1 MWIHVKIRKDKVI
14 EIEVEPSDNIE
25 DVKAKVQAKEDIP
38 PEQRYFI
45 YAGNLLEDGHTLS
58 EYNVLEGCTVLM
70 VCDHMRINV
79 SVHRSG
85 ETFPLVV
92 SPSELVEEVKHH
104 IQVRKGIPPDQQGL
118 VCPPYV
124 LEDGQDLSDYDIK
137 EDDTIQLLRTLQTLQ
152 IYVEMEKCQRIPL
165 TVETCYSIENVKA
178 LIQGKVGITP
188 VKQHL
193 IFAEQQLEDG
203 HTLSDYNIQN
213 QCTIHLVH
221 TWQIF
226 VKTLTG
232 EHITLEVMPSDSIEY
247 VKAKIQN
254 KEDIPPDQQRFFCA
268 GQILEDGCRLSDYRV
283 HNESTFHLVPV
294 LHDGMQI
301 FVMTLAGKVIT
312 LEVDPSDS
320 IESVKAKIQV
330 KEGIPPDQ
338 QCLIFAGKQ
347 LEDGRTL
354 SDYNIQKESILHLVV
369 LLRNGMQI
377 FVKTLTGKRITLEVD
392 PSDSIENV
400 KSKIQDKEGIPP
412 DQQRLIFA
420 GKQLEDA
427 RTLSD
432 YRIPKEA
439 TLHLVV
445 LLRNGMQI
453 FVKTLTGKTITLV
466 VEPSDSIEDV
476 KTKIQDK
483 EGIPPDQQRLIFA
496 GKQIEDGHTLS
507 DYNIQNQCTIHLVPT
522 WQIFVRTL
530 TGEQI
535 ILEVMSSDSIE
546 NVKAKIQDKEGIPP
560 DQQRFFCAGQIL
572 EDGCRLSDYRVHN
585 KSTLHLVPLWHG
597 GMEIFVMTLTG
608 NVIALEVEPSD
619 SIENVKTKIQVKE
632 GIPPDQQRLI
642 FAGKQLED
650 ARTLS
655 DYRIPKEATLHL
667 VVLLRN
673 GMQIF
678 VKTLTGKTITL
689 VVEPNDS
696 IESVKA
702 KIQDKEGMPPD
713 TQRLIFAGKQLEDA
727 RTLSDYNIQKESILH
742 LVLRLRGSMQIFVIV
757 LTGKRI
763 TLQVEL
769 SDSIENVKTKIQDK
783 EGIPPDQQRLIFAGR
798 QLEDGRTLSD
808 YNMEKESTLHL
819 VLRLRGGMQIFVKT
833 LIGKTITL
841 DVEPSDSI
849 ENVKSKI
856 QDKEGIPPDQQ
867 RLIFAGKQLED
878 ARTLSDYSIPKEAT
892 LHLVVLLH
900 NGMLIFVETSTGK
913 TIILE
918 VKPNDSIESV
928 KAHIQ
933 NGTGIPLH
941 LQCLKFKGSQL
952 EDGTTLD
959 HYGITAGCTLHLCVQ
974 ICVDITNVHSHTCS
988 AITATVDASDTFE
1001 VLKVKIQ
1008 DQLDIPPEQQCLILS
1023 GYLAEENV
1031 ATVPIFSPY
1040 RSSLFNIEDCRL
1052 VLRKVISVKTIVDR
1066 TIIVP
1071 CHRGATIAGV
1081 KAVVESKEGITAEN
1095 QHLFFD
1101 HEELD
1106 DSVLMAD
1113 YVGCSLHLKSDS
1125 PSCYVQK
1132 QELEAICRTQYQKA
1146 VEDNPVVSLH
1156 LAKCIVSGPPGVGK
1170 TWLKHVLLGQQP
1182 PDKCP
1187 STPVCTKADM
1197 IAVNDRVHLSGSE
1210 WTVISDESGLW
1221 SLLQSVDETATKG
1234 SGDITSNGT
1243 NSNDMFCGEKMEAS
1257 SSVEAREDTHSE
1269 ETHEYLKF
1277 HEEDTTSRNDGDLLS
1292 TEKQETTTLASSLE
1306 EATAHPDMPTH
1317 QTPVDSPSI
1326 QTRGMP
1332 YSSTEVKGALPT
1344 QTPLEV
1350 LAKAPVQQR
1359 MLDALKDKDQP
1370 MFIAFHNSQFIQF
1383 IDTGG
1388 QLSFHDILPV
1398 FTNKHTPTV
1407 LLQVFNMCEP
1417 LSEHPKDQ
1425 IRLEHDGP
1433 LYFSESPFTNLELIV
1448 RSLTGIH
1455 SMADKPVLLHTE
1467 SMCQNPNYRMIL
1479 VGTHRDQMHPT
1490 VAQKLRAL
1498 LTRCSST
1505 DVCISDIDEVLRRE
1519 LHEKPFKNEI
1529 THTKAQHIFFPMDN
1543 AAFQRPN
1550 VPEVEKALLH
1560 DLREQISA
1568 ACKLQGAKRT
1578 PVTWMLCQMLLNSQS
1593 KEKPFYVYSDLLSQC
1608 LSQGFIKSQEEC
1620 IAMVEFFHDLGL
1632 FFHQH
1637 SGRPSEVDHLRGDDS
1652 QCTCLVFID
1661 PSFLY
1666 RNISKLYHVQFQRI
1680 PGGPRRKLKMEGV
1693 LTGNTLNELEID
1705 LRLDTR
1711 WLLHLLMELGIT
1723 AKLPTAE
1730 EYFLPSVLPA
1740 TGRERAPQRR
1750 CQKGPFLVS
1759 FKKKNYIPCGVFP
1772 TAVTYLLSNN
1782 PEWEVVPMFTCRNY
1796 MFFRVGTNYVEL
1808 TETNSFIKLVVS
1820 SDRPKIGQQF
1830 YLTQRDTILTSLAR
1844 SYKRLY
1850 DVEDTTGVLLVGVP
1864 CPIAGHSSTDS
1875 HFAHLVV
1882 SEEELCAQCREK
1894 TQMCDVSPEQTALF
1908 NSLIHPVSFFM
1919 PFA

>member
-1 MWIHVKIRKDKVI
+1 MWIHVKIRKDKI
-14 EIEVEPSDNIE
+14 IGIEVEPSDNIE

-38 PEQRYFI
+38 PEQRCFM

-70 VCDHMRINV
+70 ARDHMRINV

-92 SPSELVEEVKHH
+92 SPTELVEEVKHH

-124 LEDGQDLSDYDIK
+124 LEDGQDLSDYDIE
-137 EDDTIQLLRTLQTLQ
+137 EDDTIQLLHTLQIMQ
-152 IYVEMEKCQRIPL
+152 IYVEMEKHWRIPL

-178 LIQGKVGITP
+178 LIQGKVGSTRIE
-188 VKQHL
+188 QRL
-193 IFAEQQLEDG
+193 IFAGQQLEDG

-213 QCTIHLVH
+213 ESTIHLVH

-226 VKTLTG
+226 VKTSTG
-232 EHITLEVMPSDSIEY
+232 E
-247 VKAKIQN
+247 Q
-254 KEDIPPDQQRFFCA
+254 
-268 GQILEDGCRLSDYRV
+268 
-283 HNESTFHLVPV
+283 
-294 LHDGMQI
+294 
-301 FVMTLAGKVIT
+301 IT
-312 LEVDPSDS
+312 LEVDP
-320 IESVKAKIQV
+320 
-330 KEGIPPDQ
+330 
-338 QCLIFAGKQ
+338 
-347 LEDGRTL
+347 
-354 SDYNIQKESILHLVV
+354 
-369 LLRNGMQI
+369 
-377 FVKTLTGKRITLEVD
+377 
-392 PSDSIENV
+392 
-400 KSKIQDKEGIPP
+400 
-412 DQQRLIFA
+412 
-420 GKQLEDA
+420 
-427 RTLSD
+427 
-432 YRIPKEA
+432 
-439 TLHLVV
+439 
-445 LLRNGMQI
+445 
-453 FVKTLTGKTITLV
+453 
-466 VEPSDSIEDV
+466 
-476 KTKIQDK
+476 
-483 EGIPPDQQRLIFA
+483 
-496 GKQIEDGHTLS
+496 
-507 DYNIQNQCTIHLVPT
+507 
-522 WQIFVRTL
+522 
-530 TGEQI
+530 
-535 ILEVMSSDSIE
+535 SDSIE

-560 DQQRFFCAGQIL
+560 DQQRLIFVGKQL
-572 EDGCRLSDYRVHN
+572 EDGHTLSDYKVQHE
-585 KSTLHLVPLWHG
+585 STFWLLLPWHSS
-597 GMEIFVMTLTG
+597 MQIYVKTLTG
-608 NVIALEVEPSD
+608 KVITLEVVPFG
-619 SIENVKTKIQVKE
+619 SIENVKAIIQDKE
-632 GIPPDQQRLI
+632 GIPPDTQRLI
-642 FAGKQLED
+642 FAGRQLKD
-650 ARTLS
+650 RHTLLGCNIQNGS
-655 DYRIPKEATLHL
+655 TVHL
-667 VVLLRN
+667 VLQLRG

-689 VVEPNDS
+689 EVDS
-696 IESVKA
+696 
-702 KIQDKEGMPPD
+702 
-713 TQRLIFAGKQLEDA
+713 
-727 RTLSDYNIQKESILH
+727 
-742 LVLRLRGSMQIFVIV
+742 
-757 LTGKRI
+757 
-763 TLQVEL
+763 
-769 SDSIENVKTKIQDK
+769 SDSIENVKAKIQYK
-783 EGIPPDQQRLIFAGR
+783 EGILPDMQRLIFAQK

-808 YNMEKESTLHL
+808 YNIQKESTLHL
-819 VLRLRGGMQIFVKT
+819 VLRLRGDMQIFVAT
-833 LIGKTITL
+833 LTGKIITHE
-841 DVEPSDSI
+841 VEPNDTV
-849 ENVKSKI
+849 EHVKVKI
-856 QDKEGIPPDQQ
+856 QTK
-867 RLIFAGKQLED
+867 
-878 ARTLSDYSIPKEAT
+878 
-892 LHLVVLLH
+892 
-900 NGMLIFVETSTGK
+900 
-913 TIILE
+913 
-918 VKPNDSIESV
+918 
-928 KAHIQ
+928 
-933 NGTGIPLH
+933 TGIPLH
-941 LQCLKFKGSQL
+941 LQCLEFKGSLL
-952 EDGTTLD
+952 EGDTTLD
-959 HYGITAGCTLHLCVQ
+959 YYGVIAGCTIYLHDIQ
-974 ICVDITNVHSHTCS
+974 ICVKTPNVPCHTCS
-988 AITATVDASDTFE
+988 AITVTVDASDTFKT
-1001 VLKVKIQ
+1001 VKVRIQ
-1008 DQLDIPPEQQCLILS
+1008 DQLGIPQEQQCLICS
-1023 GYLAEENV
+1023 GYLAGEKV
-1031 ATVPIFSPY
+1031 TTFPIFCPY
-1040 RSSLFNIEDCRL
+1040 RSTLLNIQNWML
-1052 VLRKVISVKTIVDR
+1052 VLRKVIFVTTILDR
-1066 TIIVP
+1066 TITVP
-1071 CHRGATIAGV
+1071 YHRGAAVAGV
-1081 KAVVESKEGITAEN
+1081 KAVVECKEGIPAEE
-1095 QHLFFD
+1095 QHLFLD

-1106 DSVLMAD
+1106 DSHVLVAD
-1113 YVGCSLHLKSDS
+1113 HGLCLHLKLDS
-1125 PSCYVQK
+1125 PFGYMRK
-1132 QELEAICRTQYQKA
+1132 QQLEAICRTQYQKA

-1170 TWLKHVLLGQQP
+1170 TWLKHVLLGQRP
-1182 PDKCP
+1182 PESSP

-1210 WTVISDESGLW
+1210 WTVISDESGVW

-1234 SGDITSNGT
+1234 SGDIMSNGT
-1243 NSNDMFCGEKMEAS
+1243 ESKDMFCVEKIEAS
-1257 SSVEAREDTHSE
+1257 SSVEAHEDAHSE
-1269 ETHEYLKF
+1269 ETHEYLKL
-1277 HEEDTTSRNDGDLLS
+1277 HEEDTSRDDGDLLS

-1306 EATAHPDMPTH
+1306 EVTAHPDMPTQ

-1332 YSSTEVKGALPT
+1332 YSSTEVKGALPK

-1350 LAKAPVQQR
+1350 LTKAPVQQR

-1370 MFIAFHNSQFIQF
+1370 MFIVFHNSQFIQF

-1398 FTNKHTPTV
+1398 FTNRRTPTV

-1417 LSEHPKDQ
+1417 LSQHPKDQ

-1593 KEKPFYVYSDLLSQC
+1593 KEKPFYIYSDLLSQC
-1608 LSQGFIKSQEEC
+1608 LSQRFVKSQEEC

-1637 SGRPSEVDHLRGDDS
+1637 SGLPGEVDHLRGDDS

-1666 RNISKLYHVQFQRI
+1666 RNISKLYHVQFLGI

-1693 LTGNTLNELEID
+1693 LTGNTLSELHID
-1705 LRLDTR
+1705 CRLDKQ

-1723 AKLPTAE
+1723 VKLPTKVATWSAE
-1730 EYFLPSVLPA
+1730 EYFLPSVLAP
-1740 TGRERAPQRR
+1740 TGRERPLQRR

-1759 FKKKNYIPCGVFP
+1759 FKSKNYIPCGVFP
-1772 TAVTYLLSNN
+1772 AAITYLLGNN
-1782 PEWEVVPMFTCRNY
+1782 PEWEVVPMFTCRSY
-1796 MFFRVGTNYVEL
+1796 MFFTVGTNYVEL
-1808 TETNSFIKLVVS
+1808 TETNSFIKMVVS
-1820 SDRPKIGQQF
+1820 SDRPMISQQSF
-1830 YLTQRDTILTSLAR
+1830 LTLRDAVLTSLAQ

-1908 NSLIHPVSFFM
+1908 NSLIHPVSFLM
-1919 PFA
+1919 PFAYSYPVSLFAWHGCIYIKWMQSLSPFHPGCP